1 MSEGGFDFDGTL
13 SFCRDLWA
21 AADEL
26 ASLASKRDDLADIA
40 TKHWEG
46 PHKNDF
52 VKAVDSDTEEKEI
65 AETALRTAADDWARA
80 WVQAMSAKNKA
91 LHQKAVDEADSSWE
105 WLPGFSDA
113 PVTELPELYIV
124 PFGPDFE
131 PTISLYV
138 NEAS

>member
-1 MSEGGFDFDGTL
+1 MSDGGFDFDGAL

-40 TKHWEG
+40 TKLWEG

-52 VKAVDSDTEEKEI
+52 VKAVDSDIKEEET
-65 AETALRTAADDWARA
+65 AETALRSAANFWAIA
-80 WVQAMSAKNKA
+80 WRDAMNDLNEARHK
-91 LHQKAVDEADSSWE
+91 KAVDEADSAWE
-105 WLPGFSDA
+105 FLPGFSDA
-113 PVTELPELYIV
+113 PVTENTHIEWI

-131 PTISLYV
+131 PTGSLYV